1 MDDFFKGYS
10 QGMTGST
17 GGLPSQS
24 VLEAM
29 GRDAARNQWNNT
41 NTTNTGGQGPHRSA
55 ANENSIPLTTVLYE
69 AGLKIT
75 LRKLL
80 IHFGIAVG
88 LSFVSMAMFMLMPR
102 SLNWLADLT
111 GILGYLLL
119 FWVFL
124 RTPFFLISRLV
135 RALKTDKATPGA

>member
-29 GRDAARNQWNNT
+29 GRDAARNQYNNNNAT
-41 NTTNTGGQGPHRSA
+41 NAGGHGSHRSA
-55 ANENSIPLTTVLYE
+55 SNENSIPITAVLYE

-80 IHFGIAVG
+80 IHFGIAAG
-88 LSFVSMAMFMLMPR
+88 MILISMAMFMLMPR

-111 GILGYLLL
+111 GILGHVLL
-119 FWVFL
+119 FWVLL
-124 RTPFFLISRLV
+124 RAPFFLISRLV
-135 RALKTDKATPGA
+135 RAIKTDKATPAA